1 VKYFRDEKA
10 IKKFGARVKYIRQS
24 QKLTQKQLAFE
35 VGISDT
41 QIRRIEKGTINTSL
55 SVIIGIASSFQIN
68 LKDLF
73 DY

>member
-1 VKYFRDEKA
+1 MKYFRDEKA